1 MMSLESVKKDMTSTP
16 TLSGEGVLPSVN
28 QFICRA
34 PARAVGAIEPKDK
47 SVGPASLRGR
57 QAKRRIVGNAS
68 NFTRICIYTTRI
80 RSAKVGSDEVN
91 HVLGAGLPRA

>member
-16 TLSGEGVLPSVN
+16 TLSGEVVSPSAH

-34 PARAVGAIEPKDK
+34 PARVVGAIQPKDK

-57 QAKRRIVGNAS
+57 QGLSGEPLERFKLHEK
-68 NFTRICIYTTRI
+68 F
-80 RSAKVGSDEVN
+80 
-91 HVLGAGLPRA
+91 HVHDTDT